1 MYSQED
7 ETLIERFR
15 GKGNIQIYIQ
25 PNPRSGRKMF
35 EWNEQGQKNEKRGK
49 RETDAVQGTKAI
61 SSLQFMEKKSET

>member
-1 MYSQED
+1 
-7 ETLIERFR
+7 
-15 GKGNIQIYIQ
+15 
-25 PNPRSGRKMF
+25 MF